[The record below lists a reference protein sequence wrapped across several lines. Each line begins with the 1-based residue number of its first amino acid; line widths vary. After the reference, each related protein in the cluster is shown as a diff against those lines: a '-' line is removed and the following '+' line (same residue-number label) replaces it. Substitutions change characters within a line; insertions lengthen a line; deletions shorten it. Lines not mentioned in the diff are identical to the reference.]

1 MAEPPKGSLASLLVS
16 STAID
21 LGHHLTFAAHA
32 DRTATQLVR
41 LGSKSDG
48 LVVRW
53 CEADAPAERFH
64 DRLAR
69 LVATNN
75 LRDASLT
82 ASAIAECMAQ
92 MVEQQGT
99 LHIGVPVNASPG
111 HLTHLRTAFEQA
123 GFHLDESSFVRRP
136 YAVLSYWLLGARE
149 RSPRLPRG
157 KTLVIDNDGG
167 RSSAI
172 VVDIARCV
180 VMAEAQI
187 TDTSTSDPDMA
198 TTAMRSLLETS
209 YGSRG
214 HDEPV
219 PWSVLS
225 ASIADIVVAGSGAD
239 HPRFLRFLQERFP
252 ASVILHASG
261 PSNEIVVRGLNHL
274 DRLRGYRCTWP
285 TVDLTLDG
293 QIIRNAGPWQ
303 PEDASATVAP
313 VGTQLGFGGLPF
325 VTGERGSEHAAAA
338 LRVPD
343 RVGPFP
349 LMSMH
354 PSGSIEIRGTEASI
368 RLHVDWPVP
377 AVPVRSLSMTIEDI
391 LDLTIDRTPFTPRDG
406 PPRRARGES

>member
-1 MAEPPKGSLASLLVS
+1 VAEHHKGSLASLLVS

-21 LGHHLTFAAHA
+21 LGHHLAFAAHT
-32 DRTATQLVR
+32 DRTATRLVQL
-41 LGSKSDG
+41 GENSDG

-53 CEADAPAERFH
+53 CEAGAPAERLH

-69 LVATNN
+69 LVAANH
-75 LRDASLT
+75 LRDASVT
-82 ASAIAECMAQ
+82 ASAIANCLADLVDQ
-92 MVEQQGT
+92 RGA
-99 LHIGVPVNASPG
+99 LRIGVPVNASLG
-111 HLTHLRTAFEQA
+111 HLAHLRTAFEQA
-123 GFHLDESSFVRRP
+123 GFRLDDSSLVRRP
-136 YAVLSYWLLGARE
+136 YAVLSYWLLDTRQ

-172 VVDIARCV
+172 VVDIPRCLV
-180 VMAEAQI
+180 LAEAQI
-187 TDTSTSDPDMA
+187 TDTSTSDPDVA
-198 TTAMRSLLETS
+198 TASIRTLLESS

-252 ASVILHASG
+252 ASVVLHASG

-274 DRLRGYRCTWP
+274 DRLRGYHCTWP
-285 TVDLTLDG
+285 TLDLTLDG
-293 QIIRNAGPWQ
+293 QVIRTAGPWQ
-303 PEDASATVAP
+303 PDDASPTVAP
-313 VGTQLGFGGLPF
+313 VGTELGFGGLPF
-325 VTGERGSEHAAAA
+325 VTGERGSEQAAAA
-338 LRVPD
+338 LQIPP

-368 RLHVDWPVP
+368 RLHVDWPIP
-377 AVPVRSLSMTIEDI
+377 GVPVRSLSMTIEDI
-391 LDLTIDRTPFTPRDG
+391 LDLTIDRAPFTPRDG
-406 PPRRARGES
+406 PPHQATSES